1 MIIPRNIKPSSSL
14 SNINKTNSTINITP
28 SQMFNMIHKTGFG
41 GIFGY
46 NPKKKYFDYYN
57 SLWIKE
63 RARILLSY
71 KHKHWPPNDWPKD
84 KEGNKK
90 LPIKKSFIDDKIEWY
105 NSFNDENKRKK
116 LIEDLES
123 KGKKIDF
130 EKNIYKSD
138 FDIKKNKKNLRSM
151 FLKREIEIK
160 KIKDKIKY
168 EIPAYKSSIIEQ
180 AIEKIKKD
188 NENKIKKKTKSF
200 LSKSDKISYISEAEY
215 LGEQIPF
222 YNSYKNKKNDN
233 DKKLFNPNRL
243 ILFKKNPSW
252 SFAPKNFK
260 KDIKNIYIEKKENL
274 IKEKQINTLSK
285 SGLDLNSY
293 KLDVIKSYD
302 MINKHGSLPH
312 LFRKQFDYKSTNQY
326 KKAIENNKS
335 SILPGPGTYWNDEKC
350 LFNNNINDKKENNRY
365 YMTRDKTDKRN
376 YVKYINKNVI

>member
-1 MIIPRNIKPSSSL
+1 MIIPRNIKPSSSF
-14 SNINKTNSTINITP
+14 SNSNKTNSTINITP

-105 NSFNDENKRKK
+105 KSFNDENKRKN
-116 LIEDLES
+116 LIEELES

-138 FDIKKNKKNLRSM
+138 FDIKKNKKNLRSI

-168 EIPAYKSSIIEQ
+168 EIPAYKSNIIEQ

-188 NENKIKKKTKSF
+188 NENKIKKKAKSF

>member
-1 MIIPRNIKPSSSL
+1 MIIPRNIKPSSSF
-14 SNINKTNSTINITP
+14 SNSNKTNSTINITP

-105 NSFNDENKRKK
+105 KSFNDENKRKN
-116 LIEDLES
+116 LIEELES

-138 FDIKKNKKNLRSM
+138 FDIKKNKKNLRSI

-188 NENKIKKKTKSF
+188 NENKIKKKAKSF

-222 YNSYKNKKNDN
+222 YNSYKDKKNDN
-233 DKKLFNPNRL
+233 NKKLFNPNRL

-260 KDIKNIYIEKKENL
+260 KDVKNIYIEKK
-274 IKEKQINTLSK
+274 
-285 SGLDLNSY
+285 
-293 KLDVIKSYD
+293 
-302 MINKHGSLPH
+302 
-312 LFRKQFDYKSTNQY
+312 
-326 KKAIENNKS
+326 
-335 SILPGPGTYWNDEKC
+335 
-350 LFNNNINDKKENNRY
+350 
-365 YMTRDKTDKRN
+365 
-376 YVKYINKNVI
+376 

>member
-1 MIIPRNIKPSSSL
+1 MIIPRNIKPSSSF
-14 SNINKTNSTINITP
+14 SNSNKTNSTINITP

-105 NSFNDENKRKK
+105 KSFNDENKRKN
-116 LIEDLES
+116 LIEELES

-138 FDIKKNKKNLRSM
+138 FDIKKNKKNLRSI

-180 AIEKIKKD
+180 EIEKIKKD
-188 NENKIKKKTKSF
+188 NENKIKKKAKSF

-222 YNSYKNKKNDN
+222 YNSYKDKKNDN
-233 DKKLFNPNRL
+233 NKKLFNPNRL

>member
-1 MIIPRNIKPSSSL
+1 MIIPRNIKPSSSF
-14 SNINKTNSTINITP
+14 SNRHKTNSTINITP

-63 RARILLSY
+63 RAKILLSY

-105 NSFNDENKRKK
+105 KSFNDENKRKN
-116 LIEDLES
+116 LIEELES

-138 FDIKKNKKNLRSM
+138 FDIKKNKKNLRSI

-188 NENKIKKKTKSF
+188 NENKIKKKAKSF

>member
-1 MIIPRNIKPSSSL
+1 MIIPRNIKPSSSF
-14 SNINKTNSTINITP
+14 SNSNKTNSTINITP

-105 NSFNDENKRKK
+105 KSFNDENKRKN
-116 LIEDLES
+116 LIEELES

-138 FDIKKNKKNLRSM
+138 FDIKKNKKNLRSI

-188 NENKIKKKTKSF
+188 NENKIKKKAKSF

-222 YNSYKNKKNDN
+222 YNSYKDKKNDN
-233 DKKLFNPNRL
+233 NKKLFNPNRL

>member
-1 MIIPRNIKPSSSL
+1 MIIPRNIKPSSSF
-14 SNINKTNSTINITP
+14 SNRHKTNSTINITP

-63 RARILLSY
+63 RAKILLSY

-105 NSFNDENKRKK
+105 KSFNDENKRKN
-116 LIEDLES
+116 LIEELES

-138 FDIKKNKKNLRSM
+138 FDIKKNKKNLRSI

-188 NENKIKKKTKSF
+188 NENKIKKKAKSF

-222 YNSYKNKKNDN
+222 YNSYKDKKNDN
-233 DKKLFNPNRL
+233 NKKLFNPNRL

>member
-105 NSFNDENKRKK
+105 KSFNDENKRKN
-116 LIEDLES
+116 LIEELES

-138 FDIKKNKKNLRSM
+138 FDIKKNKKNLRSI

-188 NENKIKKKTKSF
+188 KENKIEKKAKSF

-326 KKAIENNKS
+326 KKALENNKS

>member
-63 RARILLSY
+63 RARKLLNY

-138 FDIKKNKKNLRSM
+138 FDIKKNKKNLRSI

-188 NENKIKKKTKSF
+188 NENKINKKAKSF

-302 MINKHGSLPH
+302 MINKHGNLPH

-326 KKAIENNKS
+326 KKSKENNKS
-335 SILPGPGTYWNDEKC
+335 SILPGPGSYWNDEKC
-350 LFNNNINDKKENNRY
+350 LFNKNLNDKKENNRY

-376 YVKYINKNVI
+376 YVKYVNKNVI

>member
-1 MIIPRNIKPSSSL
+1 MIIPRNIKPSSSF
-14 SNINKTNSTINITP
+14 SNSNKTNSTINITP

-63 RARILLSY
+63 RAKILLSY

-105 NSFNDENKRKK
+105 KSFNDENKRKN
-116 LIEDLES
+116 LIEELES

-138 FDIKKNKKNLRSM
+138 FDIKKNKKNLRSI

-188 NENKIKKKTKSF
+188 NENKIKKKAKSF

-222 YNSYKNKKNDN
+222 YNSYKDKKNDN
-233 DKKLFNPNRL
+233 NKKLFNPNRL

>member
-1 MIIPRNIKPSSSL
+1 MIIPRNIKPSSSF
-14 SNINKTNSTINITP
+14 SNSNKTNSTINITP

-105 NSFNDENKRKK
+105 KSFNDENKRKN
-116 LIEDLES
+116 LIEELES

-138 FDIKKNKKNLRSM
+138 FDIKKNKKNLRSI

>member
-105 NSFNDENKRKK
+105 KSFNDENKRKN
-116 LIEDLES
+116 LIEELES

-138 FDIKKNKKNLRSM
+138 FDIKKNKKNLRSI

-188 NENKIKKKTKSF
+188 KENKIEKKAKSF

-233 DKKLFNPNRL
+233 NKKLFNPNRL

-326 KKAIENNKS
+326 KKALENNKS

>member
-1 MIIPRNIKPSSSL
+1 MIIPRNIKPSSSF
-14 SNINKTNSTINITP
+14 SNSNKTNSTINITP

-138 FDIKKNKKNLRSM
+138 FDIKKNKK
-151 FLKREIEIK
+151 
-160 KIKDKIKY
+160 
-168 EIPAYKSSIIEQ
+168 
-180 AIEKIKKD
+180 
-188 NENKIKKKTKSF
+188 
-200 LSKSDKISYISEAEY
+200 
-215 LGEQIPF
+215 
-222 YNSYKNKKNDN
+222 
-233 DKKLFNPNRL
+233 
-243 ILFKKNPSW
+243 
-252 SFAPKNFK
+252 
-260 KDIKNIYIEKKENL
+260 IY
-274 IKEKQINTLSK
+274 
-285 SGLDLNSY
+285 
-293 KLDVIKSYD
+293 V
-302 MINKHGSLPH
+302 
-312 LFRKQFDYKSTNQY
+312 QY
-326 KKAIENNKS
+326 
-335 SILPGPGTYWNDEKC
+335 
-350 LFNNNINDKKENNRY
+350 F
-365 YMTRDKTDKRN
+365 
-376 YVKYINKNVI
+376 

>member
-1 MIIPRNIKPSSSL
+1 MIIPRNIKPSSSF
-14 SNINKTNSTINITP
+14 SNSNKTNSTINITP

-105 NSFNDENKRKK
+105 KSFNDENKRKN
-116 LIEDLES
+116 LIEELES

-188 NENKIKKKTKSF
+188 NENKINKKAKSF

-326 KKAIENNKS
+326 KKALENNKS

>member
-105 NSFNDENKRKK
+105 KSFNDENKRKN
-116 LIEDLES
+116 LIEELES

-188 NENKIKKKTKSF
+188 NENKINKKAKSF

-260 KDIKNIYIEKKENL
+260 KNVKNIYIEKKENL

-302 MINKHGSLPH
+302 MINKHGNLPH

-350 LFNNNINDKKENNRY
+350 LFNKNLNDKKENNRY

>member
-1 MIIPRNIKPSSSL
+1 MIIPRNIKPSSSF
-14 SNINKTNSTINITP
+14 SNSNKTNSTINITP

-105 NSFNDENKRKK
+105 KSFNDENKRKN

-138 FDIKKNKKNLRSM
+138 FDIKKNKKNLRSI

-188 NENKIKKKTKSF
+188 NENKIKKKAKSF

-222 YNSYKNKKNDN
+222 YNSYKDKKNDN
-233 DKKLFNPNRL
+233 NKKLFNPNRL

>member
-1 MIIPRNIKPSSSL
+1 MIIPRNIKPSSSF
-14 SNINKTNSTINITP
+14 SNSNKTNSTINITP

-105 NSFNDENKRKK
+105 KSFNDENKRKN
-116 LIEDLES
+116 LIEELES

-138 FDIKKNKKNLRSM
+138 FDIKKNKKNLRSL

-188 NENKIKKKTKSF
+188 NENKIKKKAKSF

-222 YNSYKNKKNDN
+222 YNSYKDKKNDN
-233 DKKLFNPNRL
+233 NKKLFNPNRL

>member
-1 MIIPRNIKPSSSL
+1 MIIPRNIKPSSSF
-14 SNINKTNSTINITP
+14 SNSNKTNSTINITP

-105 NSFNDENKRKK
+105 KSFNDENKRKN
-116 LIEDLES
+116 LIEELES

-138 FDIKKNKKNLRSM
+138 FDIKKNKKNLRSI

-188 NENKIKKKTKSF
+188 NENKIKKKAKSF